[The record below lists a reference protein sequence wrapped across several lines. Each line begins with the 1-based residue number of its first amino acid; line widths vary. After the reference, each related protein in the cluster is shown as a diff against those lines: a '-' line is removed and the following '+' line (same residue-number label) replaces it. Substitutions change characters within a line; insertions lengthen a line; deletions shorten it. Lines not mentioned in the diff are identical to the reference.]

1 MYRLSASLLFL
12 LAGTV
17 TLAQT
22 SGNSVLAPRSS
33 PASTSTPGKAGESVV
48 FYENH
53 PDNLGCP
60 VGFSASRQ
68 ADLQTML
75 ANDRS
80 QAGPA
85 QGLHLTLSRLN
96 TPTIQSVEVT
106 VYATSPKLRALPVDA
121 LSSDTISKTFEL
133 QRKAGSNSLTD
144 ADVWMHNVGSVSSV
158 DLISITY
165 TDGSTWHATES
176 LRCRAVP
183 SNFLLVGSK

>member
-12 LAGTV
+12 LAGTIA
-17 TLAQT
+17 LAQT

-33 PASTSTPGKAGESVV
+33 PTSASPGKTGESVV
-48 FYENH
+48 FYENR

-85 QGLHLTLSRLN
+85 QGLHLTLARLN